1 MYGKRKFKA
10 FSMVELMLLLLISSL
25 IIAATVPLVT
35 KRHMRIPGSVSH
47 GTYICYYRNGVLH
60 ETRWSG
66 KATQRKVFDRNAI
79 GGDCVFDPP
88 KKATYFQI
96 SAIGGGGGGGD
107 AGYTG
112 GNLTEKLDTTTKI
125 PPLGLTEAR
134 ADALGLRDKDAG
146 AADPWKD
153 AKDAAGT
160 LWAFAKS
167 LPSGNGGSVGY
178 MEHAG
183 TKDGPTCL
191 EYEEYCKKTATDV
204 HSAKKYHCVRT
215 IEIDG
220 GQSSNIIR
228 DIFAR
233 LKFVNKIA
241 SYVKGVMTGAA
252 TTTTTEGCGSWF
264 EYTTVRKEKYTVDVN
279 PHEVRYSCCPSGYEE
294 VVLEPAHDEWVD
306 VDCSTRKWVSFGG
319 GGGESSAAQ
328 SSSGAGTWVVEP
340 CTRKE
345 KVRVPAVKVNRCKDG
360 DNYTC
365 TKTVYDKEER
375 IRELPPESHHTTIP
389 SCRGDANVEC
399 YEVGYS
405 DADEICV
412 ETAQRCVAW
421 EQFDI
426 FSHTI
431 AAGASGGAGA
441 TCSTNGVSHKLLNLG
456 YTADKIAAATI
467 EDGTSYDMEA
477 NGREYPYQTPQSG
490 TYGFASC
497 GDGTISNTSTGCG
510 SLEAASYSQATIT
523 DGGTSHTTRAY
534 SAWRGGQGAS
544 RKLTPTKMPTPPL
557 EDMYWNLEGDTPL
570 AGANGGCAGS
580 PYEPGTLGD
589 CGSSDMVGYCLRH
602 KTANGSEINEPNGQY
617 DYKRIFDEN
626 FLTKGNPGYAG
637 QFHTVIVRSLDSVD
651 RTIHIGRGGSPA
663 TLNLGGSGADGS
675 PTYMGADP
683 NNAIIKADGGKG
695 GEGYQMSIL
704 RRQLPRFILPKWKAE
719 KLCYKKLRGGTLT
732 ASETSELNTNLA
744 AAGMGS
750 CPSKVEDLVYIKP
763 VGGEAGGVSS
773 TTTFGGMFNFMKL
786 SFNSDGVI
794 NDLIQHAG
802 KGGAGGGVTHY
813 CWAGQDRIWLND
825 IWHDAAY
832 LPGPSVNRAFVQ
844 SQGCY
849 TDYENHVAGPG
860 SDGALIIRW

>member
-112 GNLTEKLDTTTKI
+112 GNLTEKLDSTTKI
-125 PPLGLTEAR
+125 LPLGLTEAR
-134 ADALGLRDKDAG
+134 ADAFGLRDKDAG

-160 LWAFAKS
+160 LWSFAKS

-178 MEHAG
+178 MVN
-183 TKDGPTCL
+183 DGPYNSDNCVR
-191 EYEEYCKKTATDV
+191 YEEYCAKTATDT
-204 HSAKKYHCVRT
+204 HSARKYHCERT
-215 IEIDG
+215 IEVEDDD
-220 GQSSNIIR
+220 QSSNIIH

-233 LKFVNKIA
+233 LRFVNKIA

-252 TTTTTEGCGSWF
+252 TTTTTEGCGSWY
-264 EYTTVRKEKYTVDVN
+264 EYVQDHKEKVKVKIGEHDEPY
-279 PHEVRYSCCPSGYEE
+279 ECCPGGTETYVKEE
-294 VVLEPAHDEWVD
+294 GHWKDVQ
-306 VDCSTRKWVSFGG
+306 VDCSTITWVSFGG
-319 GGGESSAAQ
+319 GGGEPSAAQ
-328 SSSGAGTWVVEP
+328 NSSGAGMPVRNP
-340 CTRKE
+340 CTRTE
-345 KVRVPAVKVNRCKDG
+345 KVWVNPVYATRCRG
-360 DNYTC
+360 GIQTC
-365 TKTVYDKEER
+365 HKTVEDF
-375 IRELPPESHHTTIP
+375 REDTRTWSTNEHTTIP
-389 SCRGDANVEC
+389 SCRGDANVNC

-405 DADEICV
+405 DGEDICV
-412 ETAQRCVAW
+412 EYAERCAEW
-421 EQFDI
+421 EQYYDRFT
-426 FSHTI
+426 HTI
-431 AAGASGGAGA
+431 ATGASGGAGA

-456 YTADKIAAATI
+456 YTADNIASASI
-467 EDGTSYDMEA
+467 EDGTSYDLT
-477 NGREYPYQTPQSG
+477 GGGLPYQTTAEG

-497 GDGTISNTSTGCG
+497 GNGTLSNTQNGCG
-510 SLEAASYSQATIT
+510 SLEAASYSQSTIT
-523 DGGTSHTTRAY
+523 EGATPHTTRAY

-544 RKLTPTKMPTPPL
+544 RILTGPFDTPPKG
-557 EDMYWNLEGDTPL
+557 EMYWNDAGPTPT
-570 AGANGGCAGS
+570 AGADGACSSSHESGG
-580 PYEPGTLGD
+580 LGD

-602 KTANGSEINEPNGQY
+602 KTADGGEIDEPNGQY

-675 PTYMGADP
+675 PTYMGANP

-719 KLCYKKLRGGTLT
+719 KLCYKQLRGGTLT

-763 VGGEAGGVSS
+763 VGGEIGGVAS

-825 IWHDAAY
+825 IWHDNAY
-832 LPGPSVNRAFVQ
+832 LPGPSVTRAYVQ
-844 SQGCY
+844 SQNCY
-849 TDYENHVAGPG
+849 TNYENHVAGPG